1 MRDLLFTLIFGAI
14 VLRAFKQPEVGA
26 YLWAWVSIFN
36 PHTLTFGF
44 ARSIPWAAIAAAM
57 MFAALLIGR
66 VRKALP
72 INAITVP
79 YLLLLVW
86 MTITSLFTI
95 NPTDLVL
102 DRWIFVFKIHLMM
115 FVTFMTLRGK
125 EQIRA
130 LVWIVA
136 GSVAF
141 YGVKGGVWTLLT
153 GGGGR
158 VWGPPG
164 GMIAG
169 NNELAVALVM
179 LTPMLYFLLQTQRAR
194 WLRWAIGTSM
204 VFIAFAIL
212 GTQSRGALLS
222 LLAMGLV
229 LGVKGKYPV
238 RTSVGILMLM
248 AAAIAFM
255 PDTWTSRMDTIQGY
269 QADSSAMSRIYTWKT
284 LWALAQERP
293 ILGAGFVTDNI
304 GIFERFAPID
314 AEFANFRGKVWVAHS
329 IYLQALGEHGFPG
342 LFLYLLIGLM
352 TWRLASRLAKATAD
366 DPEFADWVPLLVRM
380 VQVALAGFA
389 VGGAF
394 LSLMHLDVV
403 YYLVGLVV
411 LADATVREALKARQK
426 APAPARVP
434 LPPTSTPRTYP

>member
-1 MRDLLFTLIFGAI
+1 MRDILFTAVFTVI
-14 VLRAFKQPEVGA
+14 VLLAFKRPEIGA

-44 ARSIPWAAIAAAM
+44 ARSIPWAAIAAVT
-57 MFAALLIGR
+57 MFLALLVGR

-72 INAITVP
+72 MNAITVP

-95 NPTDLVL
+95 NPTDFVL

-115 FVTFMTLRGK
+115 FVTFMTLRGRQ
-125 EQIRA
+125 QIQA
-130 LVWIVA
+130 LIWIVA
-136 GSVAF
+136 GSVSF
-141 YGVKGGVWTLLT
+141 YGIKGGVWTVLT

-179 LTPMLYFLLQTQRAR
+179 LTPILYYLFQTQRSR
-194 WLRWAIGTSM
+194 LLRWAIGLSM
-204 VFIAFAIL
+204 LCIAFAIL

-229 LGVKGKYPV
+229 LGVKGKYPL
-238 RTSVGILMLM
+238 RTSMGVLALM
-248 AAAIAFM
+248 AMTIAFM
-255 PDTWTSRMDTIQGY
+255 PDTWTSRMDTIQDY
-269 QADSSAMSRIYTWKT
+269 QTDSSAMSRIYTWKT

-293 ILGAGFVTDNI
+293 ILGAGFGTDNL
-304 GIFERFAPID
+304 GIFERFAPIG

-329 IYLQALGEHGFPG
+329 VYLQALGEHGFPG
-342 LFLYLLIGLM
+342 LVLYLLIGVM
-352 TWRLASRLAKATAD
+352 TWRVASRLAKSTAG

-403 YYLVGLVV
+403 YYLVGFVV
-411 LADATVREALKARQK
+411 LADATVRETRKAREQVK
-426 APAPARVP
+426 SPAPAPRAHMH
-434 LPPTSTPRTYP
+434 TPRTYP